1 MVFQALPPTRFRDYR
16 SPYGPKYSFQPHYRG
31 ISLQTALRYGL
42 RTATIGGGLG
52 VALLLFASSL
62 PRVRA
67 DILSKI
73 PVVGKAFEK
82 KEPHPADN
90 PF

>member
-1 MVFQALPPTRFRDYR
+1 MVSQTPFRAAEYR
-16 SPYGPKYSFQPHYRG
+16 SPYGPKYAFQPNYRG
-31 ISLQTALRYGL
+31 INLQTAVRYGV

-67 DILSKI
+67 DILSKF
-73 PVVGKAFEK
+73 PVVGKVFEK
-82 KEPHPADN
+82 QEPHPADN

>member
-1 MVFQALPPTRFRDYR
+1 MVSQTPFRAAEFR
-16 SPYGPKYSFQPHYRG
+16 SAFGPKYSFQPQYRG
-31 ISLQTALRYGL
+31 INAQTAIRYGW
-42 RTATIGGGLG
+42 RTASIGGGLG

-67 DILSKI
+67 DILSKV
-73 PVVGKAFEK
+73 PVVGKYFEK

>member
-1 MVFQALPPTRFRDYR
+1 MVSQTPFRSADYR
-16 SPYGPKYSFQPHYRG
+16 SPYGPKYSFQPQYRG
-31 ISLQTALRYGL
+31 ISVQTALRYGWK
-42 RTATIGGGLG
+42 TATIGGGLG
-52 VALLLFASSL
+52 IALLLFASSL
-62 PRVRA
+62 PRVKA

-82 KEPHPADN
+82 QEPHPADN